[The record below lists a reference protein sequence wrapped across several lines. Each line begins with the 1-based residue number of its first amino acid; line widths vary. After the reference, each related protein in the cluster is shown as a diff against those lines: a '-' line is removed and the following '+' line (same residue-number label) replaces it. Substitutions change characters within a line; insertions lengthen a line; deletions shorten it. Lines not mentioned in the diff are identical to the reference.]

1 MRNHKVAIQGGLASF
16 HDIAARRYFGED
28 ITIDECGTFRE
39 VCEKIADNTVDFGVI
54 AIENKIAGS
63 ILLNYH
69 WIDSLDLHIIG
80 ELYLPLQLD
89 LLVQPETTLE
99 DITEVVSHPM
109 AIGQCQLFLAAHPHI
124 RVTEYKDTS
133 ASAKLVKSH
142 PDKSL
147 AVIGGNTLATTYGLE
162 TLHTSIS
169 DEKQNYTRF
178 YILTKHPDYNEKANK
193 ASLTFRLRDDVGSL
207 ANVLTVLGQQGL
219 NLSKIQS
226 IPIPEQINEYAFH
239 LDVSFPDKETLET
252 AVTGIKAQTKHLKT
266 LGIYES
272 GYN

>member
-39 VCEKIADNTVDFGVI
+39 VCEKIAGNTVDFGVI

-89 LLVQPETTLE
+89 LLAQPGTTL
-99 DITEVVSHPM
+99 DSVKEVVSHPM
-109 AIGQCQLFLAAHPHI
+109 AIGQCQLFLAAHPQI

-133 ASAKLVKSH
+133 ASAKLVKEH
-142 PDKSL
+142 ADKSL
-147 AVIGGNTLATTYGLE
+147 AVIGGNTLAITYGLE
-162 TLHTSIS
+162 TIRTAIS
-169 DEKQNYTRF
+169 DELQNYTRF

-193 ASLTFRLRDDVGSL
+193 ASLTFHLQDSVGSL
-207 ANVLTVLGQQGL
+207 ADVLAVLSNKGL

-226 IPIPEQINEYAFH
+226 IPIPERINEYAFH
-239 LDVSFPDKETLET
+239 LDVSFPDKPTLE
-252 AVTGIKAQTKHLKT
+252 AAISDIQPQTKHLKT